1 MKITAELNLLRIAPR
16 KVRLVADAIRGKRVL
31 EAERILRFA
40 VRRPAHPLLK
50 LLRSAIANARANFR
64 IAATDPLFIS
74 EIRVD
79 SGPTMKR
86 IRAGAQR
93 RVFPIAKR
101 TSRILLVLESR
112 QEAVRHRVKKGA
124 LAVVREPLDG
134 GTKEELTPRR
144 PEPRPFLEKPNVP
157 KYPRFVQ
164 RVFRRK
170 AI

>member
-1 MKITAELNLLRIAPR
+1 MKITAELNRLRIAPR

-50 LLRSAIANARANFR
+50 LLRSAMANARANFR

-93 RVFPIAKR
+93 RVFPIA
-101 TSRILLVLESR
+101 
-112 QEAVRHRVKKGA
+112 
-124 LAVVREPLDG
+124 
-134 GTKEELTPRR
+134 
-144 PEPRPFLEKPNVP
+144 N
-157 KYPRFVQ
+157 
-164 RVFRRK
+164 
-170 AI
+170 